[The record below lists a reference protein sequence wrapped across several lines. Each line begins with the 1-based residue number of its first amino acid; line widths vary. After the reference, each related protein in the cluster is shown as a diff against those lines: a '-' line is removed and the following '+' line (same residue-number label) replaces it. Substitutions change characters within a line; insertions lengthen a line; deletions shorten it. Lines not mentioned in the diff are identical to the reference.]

1 MAATLKLGDR
11 KWATKEGSL
20 LAYNDENNNY
30 KPLPFDFT
38 RASSATRVNKQGL
51 IETVASGVPRIDFT
65 DANGALLLE
74 PQRTNLFLN
83 SEPTSNEGA
92 MAGVSYESFDW
103 AIGFTNCVKFG
114 DNSTIRYRYGASAV
128 NATQYAVSAFVIMDD
143 LSEPVVS
150 GLSSNGDFS
159 FAIGGSLAYSVNPN
173 IDMGNNI
180 WKVSASIPSGGNSAL
195 NGIIKYTTQSNKGFR
210 VVGYQL
216 EEGSYATSY
225 IPTQGSAVTVLADNM
240 QIASGISDL
249 LPQGTGTMYVEGT
262 IVDAVDTEGYL
273 MRIGQASFANTIFIA
288 RGAAGDLFVF
298 YRDGNS
304 TLFSMQKNN
313 VADTFKAAFA
323 FESGNSVL
331 YVNGEQVGTSSVT
344 YTPSV
349 TYDDIRIGG
358 YSVNTANMS
367 GLFSQALLQHTII
380 KRRTNRID
388 NNIITNSKRVTI
400 THIK

>member
-20 LAYNDENNNY
+20 LAYNDENNNI

-74 PQRTNLFLN
+74 PQRSNLFLN

-92 MAGVSYESFDW
+92 MGGVSYESFDW

-180 WKVSASIPSGGNSAL
+180 WKVSASIPSGGNSAN

-225 IPTQGSAVTVLADNM
+225 IPTQGSAVTR
-240 QIASGISDL
+240 IAEVCSGAGNDQVINS
-249 LPQGTGTMYVEGT
+249 
-262 IVDAVDTEGYL
+262 TEGVLYAEISGDNDNTFNYISL
-273 MRIGQASFANTIFIA
+273 SDGGTTNYCAIMYSDTDNEILFRYYVGGSGVAITITGVDITVLNKVAVKYKVNDFAIWINGVEVGTDLTGSVNAIGTFDQLSFA
-288 RGAAGDLFVF
+288 R
-298 YRDGNS
+298 
-304 TLFSMQKNN
+304 
-313 VADTFKAAFA
+313 
-323 FESGNSVL
+323 
-331 YVNGEQVGTSSVT
+331 GTSN
-344 YTPSV
+344 TPFYGNV
-349 TYDDIRIGG
+349 KEVKVY
-358 YSVNTANMS
+358 NTA
-367 GLFSQALLQHTII
+367 LTDAELQALT
-380 KRRTNRID
+380 T
-388 NNIITNSKRVTI
+388 
-400 THIK
+400 